1 MSKRKKIYI
10 EINSVSYV
18 ISGTQKKTFSAI
30 LPYQFSFA
38 VGPISSSKVSMASK
52 EIPSTLRRLD
62 KSEMSAQMRGDVF
75 LNLSLKQVRKATRDF
90 SPLLKLGEGG
100 IWAVYRAVLPDNRI
114 VTIRR
119 AKKVVPNSIIFS
131 LCPCL
136 LIGYSSISYWS
147 STYSLLLTR

>member
-1 MSKRKKIYI
+1 
-10 EINSVSYV
+10 
-18 ISGTQKKTFSAI
+18 
-30 LPYQFSFA
+30 
-38 VGPISSSKVSMASK
+38 MASK